1 MHKPDAS
8 RCSILLGAEQSEFS
22 KNLYQLLAGWGH
34 AVEHLGEAQRVL
46 DRLEEPESP
55 SVVVLDS
62 DLPGLG
68 WLEVIRQIQARS
80 KPNLPWTMVL
90 CGSPSCD
97 QVLIA
102 TDAGVDDLLAK
113 PIDELDLRIRLH
125 TAHRVQMLHARLRHS
140 VDAARFHASH
150 DPLTGLW
157 NREAM
162 LRLLFQETD
171 RVQRMRTPL
180 ALILLDVDDF
190 SALNAEHGY
199 PAGDRVLQQLAVR
212 FRRYLRSY
220 DLIGRTG
227 EDSFLVALPGCT
239 LAEAMLQAERLRKA
253 VTHRPFEVPGT
264 SVYINASFGVAQS
277 LGRSPLVVL
286 REAERALV
294 QSKLLAH
301 QCQVAPREPASAEV
315 PSSLQP

>member
-1 MHKPDAS
+1 MYKPDAS
-8 RCSILLGAEQSEFS
+8 RCSILLGADHSDFS

-34 AVEHLGEAQRVL
+34 TVEHLGEVHRVL

-55 SVVVLDS
+55 SIVVLDS

-68 WLEVIRQIQARS
+68 WLEVIRQLQARPS
-80 KPNLPWTMVL
+80 PNLPWTMVL
-90 CGSPSCD
+90 CGNPSCD
-97 QVLIA
+97 QVLMA

-113 PIDELDLRIRLH
+113 PVDELDLRIRLH

-157 NREAM
+157 NREAL

-180 ALILLDVDDF
+180 ALILLDLDDF
-190 SALNAEHGY
+190 ASLNAQHGY
-199 PAGDRVLQQLAVR
+199 AAGDRVLQQLAVR
-212 FRRYLRSY
+212 LRRYFRSY
-220 DLIGRTG
+220 DLIGRVG

-239 LAEAMLQAERLRKA
+239 LAEAMLQAERLRKSL
-253 VTHRPFEVPGT
+253 TQRPFEVTGT
-264 SVYINASFGVAQS
+264 SVYVNASLGVAQS

-286 REAERALV
+286 REAERALA

-301 QCQVAPREPASAEV
+301 NCPIAPSEAACNEPT
-315 PSSLQP
+315 PPQP